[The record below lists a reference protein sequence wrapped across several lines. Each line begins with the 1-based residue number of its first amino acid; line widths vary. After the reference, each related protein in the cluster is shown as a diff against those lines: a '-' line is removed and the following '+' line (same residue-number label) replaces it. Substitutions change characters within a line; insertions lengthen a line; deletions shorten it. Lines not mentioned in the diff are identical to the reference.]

1 MPISIIVATTTN
13 GAIGRGGDLLFH
25 ISEDLRNFKRLTGGH
40 TVIMGRNTYE
50 SLPNGP
56 LPNRTNIVITRNHDY
71 NPDGVLTFN
80 SLCDA
85 IRHAIDIDHDDEVF
99 IIGGGQIY
107 TQALPY
113 ASRLYLTEIGTVVD
127 DADTF
132 FPAIDPADWS
142 VTESS
147 EWITDPKNNVPFRF
161 ICLSRN

>member
-13 GAIGRGGDLLFH
+13 GAIGRGGDLLYH
-25 ISEDLRNFKRLTGGH
+25 ISADLRNFKRLTTGH
-40 TVIMGRNTYE
+40 TVIMGRNTFE

-56 LPNRTNIVITRNHDY
+56 LPNRTNIVISR
-71 NPDGVLTFN
+71 NPDYHPDGALTFN

-85 IRHAIDIDHDDEVF
+85 IRHTINVNPDDEIF

-107 TQALPY
+107 TQAITY
-113 ASRLYLTEIGTVVD
+113 ASRLYITEIGAVAN

-132 FPAIDPADWS
+132 FPAIDPADWTI
-142 VTESS
+142 TESS
-147 EWITDPKNNVPFRF
+147 EWFTDPKNNVPFRF